1 MTALLIS
8 GIALA
13 GFGVLVLLK
22 FPDRPG
28 GTIRLHRMEVSSAG
42 AGLPLI
48 VLGIA
53 AMVFSAVGI
62 GTADGGPLSRPVVG
76 KSPANGATTSPA
88 VADNWVARNPGT
100 IDLLA
105 CCVRFIG
112 YEGWEQKPAVIVR
125 QPYNT
130 TLRWT
135 SAYDQYGEDGV
146 AIPLS
151 ADRQITR
158 LTAVVGIANDADGVS
173 SALEATV
180 VVKIDGAEAKRETIT
195 VVNPLRLDQNVAD
208 VGRVELF
215 FIAGGDVPVVIAEL
229 TGHQG

>member
-1 MTALLIS
+1 
-8 GIALA
+8 
-13 GFGVLVLLK
+13 
-22 FPDRPG
+22 
-28 GTIRLHRMEVSSAG
+28 
-42 AGLPLI
+42 
-48 VLGIA
+48 
-53 AMVFSAVGI
+53 
-62 GTADGGPLSRPVVG
+62 
-76 KSPANGATTSPA
+76 
-88 VADNWVARNPGT
+88 
-100 IDLLA
+100 
-105 CCVRFIG
+105 
-112 YEGWEQKPAVIVR
+112 
-125 QPYNT
+125 
-130 TLRWT
+130 
-135 SAYDQYGEDGV
+135 EDGV